1 MNILII
7 NQPPY
12 NRGDESAHK
21 GLIRSL
27 IKQLPQAKIK
37 VLYPNDF
44 SESIRQYA
52 VIHPNVEYTRSPI
65 GYITHDVLFWRGLN
79 LENLN
84 IWKYRPRFCRIKEI
98 YNWADYVVCAPGGI
112 CMGGF
117 QDWNHLMHLKLA
129 KALKKPLI
137 YYGRSFGPFPIET
150 ERNRAFKRISIEM
163 LNYFSFLSIRDRKTE
178 TLAEEFRVPYVTTVD
193 SAFLDSPKVD
203 IPYELKQNIGDNSYM
218 VFVPNYLLWHYAYKN
233 RISHETVMNFY
244 SQVIDTI
251 WQCNPDMNIVM
262 LPQLFCGDKYA
273 LIDVQFFR
281 ELAELKND
289 NRIIVTADCYSS
301 DIQQTI
307 INGAKYVI
315 GARYHSIVFAINQ
328 GVPCIALSYEHKIAG
343 LLETLGKSEWC
354 VDFTQTLD
362 NEENQEKCLSEIRRL
377 IPLMKPDN
385 DIRDRAKQIAN
396 NCMDK
401 FIEWINENGSSFK

>member
-21 GLIRSL
+21 GLIRVL
-27 IKQLPQAKIK
+27 TQKIPQAKIK
-37 VLYPNDF
+37 VLYSNDF
-44 SESIRQYA
+44 IESIRQYA
-52 VIHPNVEYTRSPI
+52 VIHSNVDYIRSPI
-65 GYITHDVLFWRGLN
+65 GYIPHNILFWHGIN
-79 LENLN
+79 LGKFN
-84 IWKYRPRFCRIKEI
+84 IWKYRPRFGRIKEI
-98 YNWADYVVCAPGGI
+98 YNWADYIICAPGGI

-129 KALKKPLI
+129 KALKKTLI
-137 YYGRSFGPFPIET
+137 YYGRSFGPFPTET
-150 ERNRAFKRISIEM
+150 ESNREFKRLSIEM

-178 TLAEEFRVPYVTTVD
+178 MLAEELRVPYVSTVD

-203 IPYELKQNIGDNSYM
+203 IPYELKLIIGENPYM
-218 VFVPNYLLWHYAYKN
+218 VFVPNYLLWHFAYKN
-233 RISHETVMNFY
+233 RISHETVMSFY

-251 WQCNPDMNIVM
+251 WQCNPGMNVVM

-281 ELAELKND
+281 ELAEIKSD

-343 LLETLGKSEWC
+343 LLERLDKSEWC
-354 VDFTQTLD
+354 IDFTQTLD
-362 NEENQEKCLSEIRRL
+362 NEKNQEQCLSEIKRL
-377 IPLMKPDN
+377 IPLMMPDN
-385 DIRDRAKQIAN
+385 DVRNKAKQIAY

-401 FIEWINENGSSFK
+401 FVEWINKNESSF